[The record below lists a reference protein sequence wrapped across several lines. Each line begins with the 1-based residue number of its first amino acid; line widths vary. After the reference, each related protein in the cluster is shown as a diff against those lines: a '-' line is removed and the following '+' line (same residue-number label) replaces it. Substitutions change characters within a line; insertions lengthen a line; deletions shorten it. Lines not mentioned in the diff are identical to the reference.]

1 MQAVYLDCFSGI
13 SGNMILGALLD
24 IGLPESEL
32 RGALDQLKV
41 SGYEL
46 SIATVTKCGISATY
60 VDVVLTKKHHHR
72 HLPDII
78 KIIDEA
84 ALPAEVKEKS
94 KAVFLKLA
102 EAEAKVHGTT
112 VQKIHFHEV
121 GAVDAI
127 VDVVGAVFGFHYL
140 GIEKIYVSKLNVGGG
155 FVRCSHGLMSVPA
168 PATVE
173 LLKGIPYYAG
183 EIKKELVTP
192 TGAAITAALAADF
205 GDMPAHFTSEKIGY
219 GAGTWD
225 LEIPNVLRIHQGT
238 LNTQAA
244 NSEAIVVE
252 TNIDD
257 LNPQNY
263 DYIMDRLFEKG
274 ALDVWLTPI
283 VMKKGR
289 PALTLSVLIPGT
301 DECLKIISAV
311 LFAETTTLG
320 MRHYKVQ
327 RTMAERKFVQIELPW
342 GKVNVKYGMYQ
353 GLVCN
358 YAPEYEDC
366 RRIAE
371 AHGIPLKT
379 VQQAAINEAS
389 KLC

>member
-46 SIATVTKCGISATY
+46 SIASVSKCGVSATY
-60 VDVVLTKKHHHR
+60 VDVVLTKKQHHR

-84 ALPAEVKEKS
+84 ALPLEVKEKS
-94 KAVFLKLA
+94 KAVFMKLA

-192 TGAAITAALAADF
+192 TGAAITAALAASF
-205 GDMPAHFTSEKIGY
+205 GDMPSHFTTEKIGY

-225 LEIPNVLRIHQGT
+225 LEIPNVLRIHLGT
-238 LNTQAA
+238 LSARAA
-244 NSEAIVVE
+244 TSEAIVVE

-263 DYIMDRLFEKG
+263 DYIMDRLFENG

-283 VMKKGR
+283 IMKKGR
-289 PALTLSVLIPGT
+289 PAVTLSVLIPET
-301 DECLKIISAV
+301 DECLRRISAT

-327 RTMAERKFVQIELPW
+327 RTMADRKFVQIELPW
-342 GKVNVKYGMYQ
+342 GKVNVKYGIYQ
-353 GLVCN
+353 GQICN

-371 AHGIPLKT
+371 AHGIPLKA